1 VGEGLPFISDLNER
15 GLRSSIQGRK
25 WVGNFLLALISRLL
39 LGGGLGRLLLWGCA
53 GGLGRFLF
61 PVVPAYLG
69 MRSGS
74 LNHSWGGSRTLVVK
88 VER

>member
-1 VGEGLPFISDLNER
+1 M
-15 GLRSSIQGRK
+15 
-25 WVGNFLLALISRLL
+25 LLESLL

-61 PVVPAYLG
+61 PVVPAFLG

-74 LNHSWGGSRTLVVK
+74 LNHSWGGGRTLAGK